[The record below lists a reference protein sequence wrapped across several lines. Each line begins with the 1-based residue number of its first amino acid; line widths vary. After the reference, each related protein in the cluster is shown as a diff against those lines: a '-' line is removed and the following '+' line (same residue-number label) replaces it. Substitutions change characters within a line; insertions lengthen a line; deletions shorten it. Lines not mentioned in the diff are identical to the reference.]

1 MMALDRDKK
10 NRKVAKL
17 HIFVQ
22 ILLLI
27 ALMFTSENT
36 IEAKSLTVNSQE
48 QIKLSETE
56 NAQIKEYLVDDKENN
71 LSG

>member
-1 MMALDRDKK
+1 MTLDRDKK
-10 NRKVAKL
+10 KGKVAKL

-36 IEAKSLTVNSQE
+36 IQAKSLTVNSQE
-48 QIKLSETE
+48 
-56 NAQIKEYLVDDKENN
+56 
-71 LSG
+71 